1 MREASERSNMPMG
14 LCRASRTYRSWTVRT
29 VVPFNAAG
37 ALLPGRPTER
47 DVNWM
52 YTGNL
57 PPVLFIYFYC
67 TLHVESPIIPTGLMN
82 EVAEDP
88 SSRSKHPHLSS
99 LANYR
104 SHPSSLDSR
113 GHVSLTLSS
122 SRSRLLPG
130 PPPISVGAPASIATS
145 LVLIQA
151 IVFDSALPF
160 RNMSAWANQ
169 SSGTIVFACPMDGQ
183 FLTTAQ
189 DVDSRVVLIRG

>member
-1 MREASERSNMPMG
+1 MDCTYCCLDRCGRRLAAWATDGTRHQLDVYLKSAAS
-14 LCRASRTYRSWTVRT
+14 
-29 VVPFNAAG
+29 PFHKF
-37 ALLPGRPTER
+37 LL
-47 DVNWM
+47 
-52 YTGNL
+52 Y
-57 PPVLFIYFYC
+57 
-67 TLHVESPIIPTGLMN
+67 LHIESPIIPTGLMN

-104 SHPSSLDSR
+104 SHPSLLDSR

-160 RNMSAWANQ
+160 RNTSAWADQ
-169 SSGTIVFACPMDGQ
+169 SSGIIVFAFPMDGQ

-189 DVDSRVVLIRG
+189 DVAQG